1 MAKKKDKNLD
11 LDLNK
16 DGVFDGKD
24 KSLAAK
30 ALATKLPEKDVKD
43 EKEIKDEVSVEPEAL
58 KEEEKEDEAPEEDL
72 GDVSEEIKEFEEE
85 EVKDG
90 DRVCVKAISR
100 TYRKGDIVPA
110 AQIARWEEC
119 GINYKVWF

>member
-30 ALATKLPEKDVKD
+30 ALATKLPEKDVK
-43 EKEIKDEVSVEPEAL
+43 
-58 KEEEKEDEAPEEDL
+58 EEEKEDEAPEE
-72 GDVSEEIKEFEEE
+72 GEEVEGKEEIKE
-85 EVKDG
+85 G

-119 GINYKVWF
+119 GIDYKVWF